1 MNAPNP
7 LVITIGETML
17 MFAPPNNELME
28 TSDSF
33 RAFIGG
39 SEANVAI
46 GLERLGIHSAWMGKL
61 PDNPLGRKICNTIRS
76 LGVDISGVVWA
87 EQGRVGTFFVEW
99 GAEPRPTNTI
109 YDRQNSAAT
118 TLKTWELNWRF
129 IETAEWLH
137 MTGITPA
144 LSTVCRTSTLE
155 IVKRARELGIKVSFD
170 LNYRS
175 LLWQP
180 SDARDCWKEILPY
193 VNIIITTEADAA
205 LLCDPTL
212 SRKDYLKRLYNDFHP
227 DAVVMTC
234 GADGSMAFNG
244 QRLMTVGTWPVK
256 VVNRLG
262 AGDAFDAGFLYGYI
276 KESLHKG
283 LAYGNAMAVLKMTIP
298 QNTPLIKLEEVEC
311 LVAGGLDKLMR

>member
-1 MNAPNP
+1 MKKPEP
-7 LVITIGETML
+7 RVITLGETML

-28 TSDSF
+28 TSETF

-61 PDNPLGRKICNTIRS
+61 PDNPLGKKICNTIRA
-76 LGVDISGVVWA
+76 LGVDVSGVIWTDN
-87 EQGRVGTFFVEW
+87 GRVGTFFVEW
-99 GAEPRPTNTI
+99 GVEPRPTNTI
-109 YDRQNSAAT
+109 YDRKNSAAT
-118 TLKTWELNWRF
+118 TLKSWELSWNL
-129 IETAEWLH
+129 IENAEWLH

-144 LSTVCRTSTLE
+144 LSTVCRASTVE

-180 SDARDCWKEILPY
+180 AEARAAWNEILPY

-205 LLCDPTL
+205 LLCDTTL
-212 SRKDYLKRLYNDFHP
+212 SRKDYLKRLYNEFHP
-227 DAVVMTC
+227 DAVVLTC
-234 GADGSMAFNG
+234 GGDGSMAFNG
-244 QRLMTVGTWPVK
+244 ARLMTVGTWPVK
-256 VVNRLG
+256 VINRLG

-276 KESLHKG
+276 TESLHKG
-283 LAYGNAMAVLKMTIP
+283 LAYGNAMAVMKMTIP
-298 QNTPLIKLEEVEC
+298 QNTPLINLDEVER
-311 LVAGGLDKLMR
+311 LVAGGLDNLMR